1 MMSKDADQV
10 KVGVD
15 GVISSAD
22 LGSTAPTTVDGVL
35 DAAFTDLGYVSEDGV
50 TETHDRTQEMI
61 RAWQN
66 AQVVR
71 TVTTEG
77 TTTFSFTLLQ
87 TSADVVAEYYGGTVA
102 VDGSIVT
109 DPSDERPHRAY
120 VIDIV
125 DGTDKIRKYIPD
137 GQITEVGDIVYAN
150 GEPIG
155 YEVTLM
161 AYYNDTLSGSV
172 KHWFASLDTSGS

>member
-1 MMSKDADQV
+1 MSKNVDQV

-15 GVISSAD
+15 GVVSSAPT
-22 LGSTAPTTVDGVL
+22 GTAAPTTVDGTLNV
-35 DAAFTDLGYVSEDGV
+35 AFADLGYVSEDGV
-50 TETHDRTQEMI
+50 TETNERTHEMI

-66 AQVVR
+66 GRIVR
-71 TVTTEG
+71 TIVTEG
-77 TTTFSFTLLQ
+77 STTFSFTLLQ
-87 TSADVVAEYYGGTVA
+87 TSSDVLAEYYGGTIA

-109 DPSDERPHRAY
+109 DPHDERPHRAY
-120 VIDIV
+120 VIDVV

-150 GEPIG
+150 GEPVG

-161 AYYNDTLSGSV
+161 AYHNDALGGSV
-172 KHWFASLDTSGS
+172 KHWFKSLDTSGS